1 MATTIQRY
9 VNTGSTAGGDGTT
22 NNTIGSTRAFASL
35 SEWDTAMAARG
46 KGIVAADETHIVD
59 CCGATADS
67 AGVTVSGW
75 TTNATHRVLIQGNA
89 SHANG
94 RHAGVWSTSKY
105 RLSVVGTDTT
115 PCLYVND
122 DDIDVLGIQLNPLG
136 NGNYANMGFN
146 TGTGVTSA
154 NTGKWKELVI
164 KNSASLS
171 ATSGNP
177 TGAVLKSNS
186 SVPMYFANSIIY
198 DFKRNDGSGRGID
211 HNYPDVYLYN
221 VTVQNCAIGVN
232 GENSYIRAKNVIAQD
247 CTNGFN
253 GSFHAVS
260 NYNISDIAADAPG
273 ANSKQAT
280 VSFLDKA
287 NDNFHLADG
296 DTAAKG
302 WGLNLTADANF
313 PFTDDIDGET
323 RPASG
328 LWCAGA
334 DENFAGG
341 TNQPMALRN
350 SGVPFVKDCSWR
362 QRNLNL

>member
-22 NNTIGSTRAFASL
+22 NNTAGATRAYASL
-35 SEWDTAMAARG
+35 SEWHAAMTVRG

-59 CCGATADS
+59 CCGAAADS
-67 AGVTVSGW
+67 TGVTISGW

-105 RLSVVGTDTT
+105 RLSVVGTETT
-115 PCLYVND
+115 PCLNVND

-136 NGNYANMGFN
+136 NGNYANPGFN
-146 TGTGVTSA
+146 AGTGVTSA

-164 KNSASLS
+164 KSSLSVS
-171 ATSGNP
+171 ATSGDP
-177 TGAVLKSNS
+177 VGANFQAGDGVL
-186 SVPMYFANSIIY
+186 MYFANSIIY
-198 DFKRNDGSGRGID
+198 DFKRNDGSGTGIN

-221 VTVQNCAIGVN
+221 ITVQNCAIGVN
-232 GENSYIRAKNVIAQD
+232 GGNSSIRAKNVITQD

-253 GSFHAVS
+253 GTFHAAS
-260 NYNISDIAADAPG
+260 DYNISDIASDAPG
-273 ANSKQAT
+273 THSKQAT

-287 NDNFHLADG
+287 NDDFHLSVS
-296 DTAAKG
+296 DTAAHDFG
-302 WGLNLTADANF
+302 TNLTGDASF
-313 PFTDDIDGET
+313 PFTDDIDGNT

-328 LWCAGA
+328 SWDAGA
-334 DENFAGG
+334 DELIG
-341 TNQPMALRN
+341 TPPVLVIDA
-350 SGVPFVKDCSWR
+350 VAK
-362 QRNLNL
+362 